1 MIKNVISRKFL
12 FIFHRMAAATN
23 NSEDDKFNEEL
34 HWCIEYLEL
43 KLPKVGEKQGTKP
56 TLNFF
61 VNQSILGKVKWIL
74 RTEKTEQ
81 NKQTSYL

>member
-1 MIKNVISRKFL
+1 MISRKFL

-56 TLNFF
+56 TF
-61 VNQSILGKVKWIL
+61 
-74 RTEKTEQ
+74 
-81 NKQTSYL
+81 